1 MAYYLI
7 DFENVKSRGMEGVE
21 LLAEEDTV
29 CIFYSDNADSM
40 TFDLHRKLNETKA
53 QIIYHKVAV
62 GTKNALDFQ
71 LATYLGYLICEQQ
84 REGIHPDYF
93 IVTKDNGF
101 TSLMVYWKAQGV
113 PVRITRNLLWGKNPT
128 AEQNPAAEEN
138 AEEITGSVERESVQ
152 NLPLEEAEPMA
163 VEITE
168 QETENATAVMTEEPK
183 AEVDAEEIAEP
194 AFVSVQIL
202 EEPLPEILEPV
213 PVEPVKKTVRKK
225 SGNTRKKNT
234 ANMTEKKTTEKT
246 VDKKASEKKA
256 AEEPELIE
264 ILHACTNI
272 RDQLLILL
280 LAETGFRIGEILGVD
295 YTRDID
301 YESHTVSVY
310 FRDDNEND
318 ARAKNAEE
326 RRAVISSDTFKFLL
340 HYLSKYRNLLQH
352 QTQIFINIAGDS
364 AGRPMKVESVY
375 DMLDRMQ
382 RKTGIKVTPHMLRRY
397 YARTRWNDGWA
408 LELISQ
414 ALGHKHLDTTIKYLD
429 VLDDKL
435 MEASREFYAKHS
447 NTYGIRKLL

>member
-53 QIIYHKVAV
+53 QIIYHKIAV

-138 AEEITGSVERESVQ
+138 AEEITGSVEQESVQ
-152 NLPLEEAEPMA
+152 ALLSVKEAEPVA
-163 VEITE
+163 AGSTE

-202 EEPLPEILEPV
+202 EEPLPEIGESVGMEPENITDAV
-213 PVEPVKKTVRKK
+213 TQDVAAKNVEEPAESAKKPARKK
-225 SGNTRKKNT
+225 SNNTRKKST
-234 ANMTEKKTTEKT
+234 AKTAEKKSTEKKTAEKAA
-246 VDKKASEKKA
+246 DKKA
-256 AEEPELIE
+256 AEEPDELAQAVEKVLSDQTIVPQVVKFIRQYKTKQGINNALNKEFKDSKRTSE
-264 ILHACTNI
+264 IYSAI
-272 RDQLLILL
+272 KPLI
-280 LAETGFRIGEILGVD
+280 A
-295 YTRDID
+295 
-301 YESHTVSVY
+301 
-310 FRDDNEND
+310 
-318 ARAKNAEE
+318 
-326 RRAVISSDTFKFLL
+326 
-340 HYLSKYRNLLQH
+340 
-352 QTQIFINIAGDS
+352 
-364 AGRPMKVESVY
+364 
-375 DMLDRMQ
+375 
-382 RKTGIKVTPHMLRRY
+382 
-397 YARTRWNDGWA
+397 
-408 LELISQ
+408 
-414 ALGHKHLDTTIKYLD
+414 
-429 VLDDKL
+429 DK
-435 MEASREFYAKHS
+435 K
-447 NTYGIRKLL
+447 GK

>member
-152 NLPLEEAEPMA
+152 NLPLEEAEPVA
-163 VEITE
+163 AGSTE

-202 EEPLPEILEPV
+202 EEPLPEIGESVGMEPENITDAV
-213 PVEPVKKTVRKK
+213 TQDVAAKNVEEPAESAKKPARKK
-225 SGNTRKKNT
+225 SNNTRKKST
-234 ANMTEKKTTEKT
+234 AKTAEKKSTEKKTAEKAA
-246 VDKKASEKKA
+246 DKKA
-256 AEEPELIE
+256 AEEPDELAQAVEKVLSDQTIVPQVVKFIRQYKTKQGINNALNKEFKDSKRTSE
-264 ILHACTNI
+264 IYSAI
-272 RDQLLILL
+272 KPLI
-280 LAETGFRIGEILGVD
+280 A
-295 YTRDID
+295 
-301 YESHTVSVY
+301 
-310 FRDDNEND
+310 
-318 ARAKNAEE
+318 
-326 RRAVISSDTFKFLL
+326 
-340 HYLSKYRNLLQH
+340 
-352 QTQIFINIAGDS
+352 
-364 AGRPMKVESVY
+364 
-375 DMLDRMQ
+375 
-382 RKTGIKVTPHMLRRY
+382 
-397 YARTRWNDGWA
+397 
-408 LELISQ
+408 
-414 ALGHKHLDTTIKYLD
+414 
-429 VLDDKL
+429 DK
-435 MEASREFYAKHS
+435 K
-447 NTYGIRKLL
+447 GK

>member
-93 IVTKDNGF
+93 IVTKDN
-101 TSLMVYWKAQGV
+101 VYWKAQGV

-138 AEEITGSVERESVQ
+138 AEEITGSVEQESVQ
-152 NLPLEEAEPMA
+152 ALSVEAAEPMA

-256 AEEPELIE
+256 AEEPDELAQAVEKVLSDQTIVPQVVKFIRQYKTKQGINNALNKEFKDSKRTSE
-264 ILHACTNI
+264 IYSAI
-272 RDQLLILL
+272 KPLI
-280 LAETGFRIGEILGVD
+280 A
-295 YTRDID
+295 
-301 YESHTVSVY
+301 
-310 FRDDNEND
+310 
-318 ARAKNAEE
+318 
-326 RRAVISSDTFKFLL
+326 
-340 HYLSKYRNLLQH
+340 
-352 QTQIFINIAGDS
+352 
-364 AGRPMKVESVY
+364 
-375 DMLDRMQ
+375 
-382 RKTGIKVTPHMLRRY
+382 
-397 YARTRWNDGWA
+397 
-408 LELISQ
+408 
-414 ALGHKHLDTTIKYLD
+414 
-429 VLDDKL
+429 DK
-435 MEASREFYAKHS
+435 K
-447 NTYGIRKLL
+447 GK

>member
-163 VEITE
+163 VEITG
-168 QETENATAVMTEEPK
+168 TGSSISGNGSSSICTLTNAGSAISSASTSAFGSSVITAV
-183 AEVDAEEIAEP
+183 
-194 AFVSVQIL
+194 AFSVSCS
-202 EEPLPEILEPV
+202 
-213 PVEPVKKTVRKK
+213 VEPVKKTVRKK

-256 AEEPELIE
+256 AEEPDELAQAVEKVLSDQTIVPQVVKFIRQYKTKQGINNALNKEFKDSKRTSE
-264 ILHACTNI
+264 IYSAI
-272 RDQLLILL
+272 KPLI
-280 LAETGFRIGEILGVD
+280 A
-295 YTRDID
+295 
-301 YESHTVSVY
+301 
-310 FRDDNEND
+310 
-318 ARAKNAEE
+318 
-326 RRAVISSDTFKFLL
+326 
-340 HYLSKYRNLLQH
+340 
-352 QTQIFINIAGDS
+352 
-364 AGRPMKVESVY
+364 
-375 DMLDRMQ
+375 
-382 RKTGIKVTPHMLRRY
+382 
-397 YARTRWNDGWA
+397 
-408 LELISQ
+408 
-414 ALGHKHLDTTIKYLD
+414 
-429 VLDDKL
+429 DK
-435 MEASREFYAKHS
+435 K
-447 NTYGIRKLL
+447 GK

>member
-113 PVRITRNLLWGKNPT
+113 PLRITRNLLWGKNPT

-138 AEEITGSVERESVQ
+138 AEEITGSVEQESVQ
-152 NLPLEEAEPMA
+152 ALLSVKEAEPVA
-163 VEITE
+163 AGSTE

-202 EEPLPEILEPV
+202 EEPLPEIGESVGMEPENITDAV
-213 PVEPVKKTVRKK
+213 TQDVAAKNVEEPAESAKKPARKK
-225 SGNTRKKNT
+225 SNNTRKKST
-234 ANMTEKKTTEKT
+234 AKTAEKKSTEKKTAEKAA
-246 VDKKASEKKA
+246 DKKA
-256 AEEPELIE
+256 AEEPDELAQAVEKVLSDQTIVPQVVKFIRQYKTKQGINNALNKEFKDSKRTSE
-264 ILHACTNI
+264 IYSAI
-272 RDQLLILL
+272 KPLI
-280 LAETGFRIGEILGVD
+280 A
-295 YTRDID
+295 
-301 YESHTVSVY
+301 
-310 FRDDNEND
+310 
-318 ARAKNAEE
+318 
-326 RRAVISSDTFKFLL
+326 
-340 HYLSKYRNLLQH
+340 
-352 QTQIFINIAGDS
+352 
-364 AGRPMKVESVY
+364 
-375 DMLDRMQ
+375 
-382 RKTGIKVTPHMLRRY
+382 
-397 YARTRWNDGWA
+397 
-408 LELISQ
+408 
-414 ALGHKHLDTTIKYLD
+414 
-429 VLDDKL
+429 DK
-435 MEASREFYAKHS
+435 K
-447 NTYGIRKLL
+447 GK

>member
-21 LLAEEDTV
+21 FLTEEDIV

-113 PVRITRNLLWGKNPT
+113 PVRIIRNLLWGKNPT

-138 AEEITGSVERESVQ
+138 AEEITGSV
-152 NLPLEEAEPMA
+152 
-163 VEITE
+163 E

-202 EEPLPEILEPV
+202 EEPLTEILEPV

-234 ANMTEKKTTEKT
+234 ANMAEKKTTEKT
-246 VDKKASEKKA
+246 VDKKASEKKS
-256 AEEPELIE
+256 AEEPDELAQAVEKVLSDQTIVPQVVKFIRQYKTKQGINNALNKEFKDSKRTSE
-264 ILHACTNI
+264 IYSAI
-272 RDQLLILL
+272 KPLI
-280 LAETGFRIGEILGVD
+280 A
-295 YTRDID
+295 
-301 YESHTVSVY
+301 
-310 FRDDNEND
+310 
-318 ARAKNAEE
+318 
-326 RRAVISSDTFKFLL
+326 
-340 HYLSKYRNLLQH
+340 
-352 QTQIFINIAGDS
+352 
-364 AGRPMKVESVY
+364 
-375 DMLDRMQ
+375 
-382 RKTGIKVTPHMLRRY
+382 
-397 YARTRWNDGWA
+397 
-408 LELISQ
+408 
-414 ALGHKHLDTTIKYLD
+414 
-429 VLDDKL
+429 DK
-435 MEASREFYAKHS
+435 K
-447 NTYGIRKLL
+447 GK

>member
-138 AEEITGSVERESVQ
+138 AEEITGSVEQESVQ
-152 NLPLEEAEPMA
+152 ALLSVKEAEPVA
-163 VEITE
+163 AGSTE

-202 EEPLPEILEPV
+202 EEPLPEIGESVGMEPENITDAV
-213 PVEPVKKTVRKK
+213 TQDVAAQNVEEPAESAKKPARKK
-225 SGNTRKKNT
+225 SNNTRKKST
-234 ANMTEKKTTEKT
+234 AKTAEKKSTEKKTAEKAA
-246 VDKKASEKKA
+246 DKKA
-256 AEEPELIE
+256 AEEPDELAQAVEKVLSDQTIVPQVVKFIRQYKTKQGINNALNKEFKDSKRTSE
-264 ILHACTNI
+264 IYSAI
-272 RDQLLILL
+272 KPLI
-280 LAETGFRIGEILGVD
+280 A
-295 YTRDID
+295 
-301 YESHTVSVY
+301 
-310 FRDDNEND
+310 
-318 ARAKNAEE
+318 
-326 RRAVISSDTFKFLL
+326 
-340 HYLSKYRNLLQH
+340 
-352 QTQIFINIAGDS
+352 
-364 AGRPMKVESVY
+364 
-375 DMLDRMQ
+375 
-382 RKTGIKVTPHMLRRY
+382 
-397 YARTRWNDGWA
+397 
-408 LELISQ
+408 
-414 ALGHKHLDTTIKYLD
+414 
-429 VLDDKL
+429 DK
-435 MEASREFYAKHS
+435 K
-447 NTYGIRKLL
+447 GK